1 MQDTTKQSSNKSIDW
16 YFDFISPFAYFQHYT
31 LINHYPD
38 VTINYYPILFGA
50 VLQNHGN
57 KGPAEI
63 PSKRIM
69 TYRYCTW
76 QAKKRG
82 IPFKFPDVHPYKPV
96 SVLRL
101 ALAAGIN
108 RENVT
113 CIFHYIW
120 VQGNDPSSPENLL
133 KLASKLGLKNMEKA
147 IQQPSI
153 KKQLRDNT
161 ERASLLELFGVPTIM
176 IDDKLFWGDDLTE
189 MAMGYLSNP
198 ELFDSEDY
206 QRLETLPNGLTP

>member
-1 MQDTTKQSSNKSIDW
+1 MHQKSKQSENQSIDW
-16 YFDFISPFAYFQHYT
+16 YFDFISPFAYFQHHT
-31 LINHYPD
+31 LVNQYPD

-50 VLQNHGN
+50 VLQNYGN

-76 QAKKRG
+76 QAKNRG
-82 IPFKFPDVHPYKPV
+82 IPFQFPDVHPYRPV

-101 ALAAGIN
+101 AIAAGITTDSVS
-108 RENVT
+108 R
-113 CIFHYIW
+113 IFEFIW
-120 VQGNDPSSPENLL
+120 VNGKDPSSPDNLL
-133 KLASKLGLKNMEKA
+133 ELASKLGIDNLDEA
-147 IQQPSI
+147 IQHQWV
-153 KKQLRDNT
+153 KDQLRENT
-161 ERASLLELFGVPTIM
+161 DRASSLDMFGVPTIM
-176 IDDKLFWGDDLTE
+176 IGDKLFWGDDLTE
-189 MAMGYLSNP
+189 MAMSYLSNP